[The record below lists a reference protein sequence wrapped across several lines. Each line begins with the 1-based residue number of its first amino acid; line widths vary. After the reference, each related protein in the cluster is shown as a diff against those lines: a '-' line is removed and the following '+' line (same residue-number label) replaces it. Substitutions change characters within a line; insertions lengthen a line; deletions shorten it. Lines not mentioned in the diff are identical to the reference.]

1 MGAVHEHECPSCGA
15 AMRFSPASGLL
26 VCDYCG
32 KTIQIEPERRS
43 EFNGFDFEHLSSHAY
58 DPSSESL
65 PIYNC
70 VSCGAEIIAASEQ
83 ISLTCPYCRNNIV
96 LTDKVSGGL
105 RPDGVIPFRIAPEAL
120 PEALQSF
127 YKGKVL
133 LPKNFFS
140 ESSVGK
146 VTGVYVPFWVFSGR
160 LFGSLTFY
168 GEKGGK
174 SHRSGD
180 YIITDTNIY
189 DLKRD
194 VSVGFDG
201 LPVDASGKIDDALM
215 DSMEPFDLTDVR
227 PFDARYLAGF
237 VADRFDVPKEDMAA
251 RAEARMRKTADDYL
265 DAHAGPGYAAVRRTG
280 GKLTADL
287 QAKYLLF
294 PVYLFDIAHR
304 GNTYKFAVNGQT
316 GKVVGSLPTDKGVA
330 RKRFLVR
337 AAAVLGVVLVIALVR
352 YLLGR

>member
-1 MGAVHEHECPSCGA
+1 MGAVHEQECPSCGA
-15 AMRFSPASGLL
+15 AMRFEPASGLL

-32 KTIQIEPERRS
+32 KTMQIEPEKKS
-43 EFNGFDFEHLSSHAY
+43 EFSGFDFEHLSSHAY
-58 DPSSESL
+58 AAEAEAL

-105 RPDGVIPFRIAPEAL
+105 RPDGVIPFRIAPDAL
-120 PEALQSF
+120 PEAMRSY

-160 LFGSLTFY
+160 LFGHVTLR
-168 GEKGGK
+168 GEKSAG

-189 DLKRD
+189 DLGRD
-194 VSVGFDG
+194 VSIGFDG

-215 DSMEPFDLTDVR
+215 DSIEPFDMSDVR
-227 PFDARYLAGF
+227 PFDSRYLAGF

-251 RAEARMRKTADDYL
+251 RAEARMRNTADGYL
-265 DAHAGPGYAAVRRTG
+265 TANAAPGYASVKRIS

-294 PVYLFDIAHR
+294 PVYLFDITHR
-304 GNTYKFAVNGQT
+304 GQTYKFAVNGQT
-316 GKVVGSLPTDKGVA
+316 GKVVGSLPTDKGVM

-337 AAAVLGVVLVIALVR
+337 AAAVLGIVLVIALIR
-352 YLLGR
+352 YFLGR

>member
-15 AMRFSPASGLL
+15 AMRFEPRSGLL

-32 KTIQIEPERRS
+32 KTIQIEPEKPS
-43 EFNGFDFEHLSSHAY
+43 AFHNFDFEDLSSHAY
-58 DPSSESL
+58 DPMAEAL

-96 LTDKVSGGL
+96 LTDKVSGRL
-105 RPDGVIPFRIAPEAL
+105 RPDGVIPFRIAPDAL
-120 PEALQSF
+120 PAALRAF
-127 YKGKVL
+127 YKDKVL

-140 ESSVGK
+140 ESSVGS
-146 VTGVYVPFWVFSGR
+146 VTGVYVPFWVFSGT
-160 LFGSLTFY
+160 LHGKVSFT
-168 GEKGGK
+168 GEKEGK

-180 YIITDTNIY
+180 YIITDTDVY
-189 DLKRD
+189 DLTRD
-194 VSVGFDG
+194 VSLAFDS

-215 DSMEPFDLTDVR
+215 DSMEPFDMRDAR
-227 PFDARYLAGF
+227 PFDSRYLAGF
-237 VADRFDVPKEDMAA
+237 VADRFDISKEDISV
-251 RAEARMRKTADDYL
+251 RAEARMRTTADSYL
-265 DAHAGPGYAAVRRTG
+265 AAHAAVGYSSVSRTG

-294 PVYLFDIAHR
+294 PVYLFQIAHR
-304 GNTYKFAVNGQT
+304 GQTYDFAVNGQT
-316 GKVVGSLPTDKGVA
+316 GKVVGTLPTSKGVA
-330 RKRFLVR
+330 RKRFLIR
-337 AAAVLGVVLVIALVR
+337 AAAVLAAVLAIGLVR